1 MMIILKMY
9 RKESGYIG
17 FWFLV
22 CLEWFFRFCEIFSEN
37 VEFLHCLTATRKK
50 ILTKILFFLIK
61 NFIIAFMKPRNLFYL
76 IVVLVIIS
84 NLLALFLWCFK
95 YYAIGDIL
103 KHALGIA

>member
-1 MMIILKMY
+1 
-9 RKESGYIG
+9 
-17 FWFLV
+17 
-22 CLEWFFRFCEIFSEN
+22 
-37 VEFLHCLTATRKK
+37 
-50 ILTKILFFLIK
+50 
-61 NFIIAFMKPRNLFYL
+61 MKPRNLFYL